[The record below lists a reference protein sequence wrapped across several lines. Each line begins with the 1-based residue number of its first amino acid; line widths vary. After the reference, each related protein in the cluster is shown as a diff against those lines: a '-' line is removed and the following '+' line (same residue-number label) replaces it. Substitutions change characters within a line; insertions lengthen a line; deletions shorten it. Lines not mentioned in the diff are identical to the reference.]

1 MHKNK
6 FMSLTEGKV
15 LKLANKQEYEEA
27 MNWLKKFKI
36 DIPRKEFQRS
46 RGIKI
51 KSRKKATYK
60 DVSSGKTIPFKA
72 LLEIDKEDK
81 KNKEEEGENNEAH
94 QADESYKG

>member
-6 FMSLTEGKV
+6 FMSLTKGKV
-15 LKLANKQEYEEA
+15 LKLENKQEYEEI

-46 RGIKI
+46 KGVKI

-60 DVSSGKTIPFKA
+60 DVNSGKVIPFKA

-81 KNKEEEGENNEAH
+81 ENKKEGEKSETH
-94 QADESYKG
+94 QTDENYKG